1 MPTNFPNQLRSGVQ
15 SGKAARMTP
24 AFWGLLGL
32 AALIHV
38 AAAFILLA
46 LFGEGDS
53 EIAYI
58 ELIHK
63 ILASDANNWH
73 QRAIH
78 LVAYWRGESDF
89 LWPVLHPR
97 YEGYVGIL
105 GFFYYVLEPS
115 LWSSYL
121 LNALCC
127 FFSGAVAFKFGVLLG
142 QPARRMQ
149 MLALLVALWPPSL
162 VYGAV
167 TMRYCLWHLF
177 ILGSLTAM
185 TALLT
190 PAVRRKSSL
199 AWIALGLA
207 AACYFAVAMREYLA
221 IHLHLMLL
229 PAALLLWL
237 GPKRYRDPVLK
248 KRILWVYPLTLG
260 VLLLTVQYPLGMAL
274 PEGIRAQHP
283 EAPGRYISQ
292 RQAQRLARG
301 KKAKRLAGIK
311 KEPVRKKTEPSK
323 GMGKSDAGPNENA
336 PAPAPQGKLKTAA
349 ATASPAFGKPAEG
362 GPKPGLTPERPAAAQ
377 KQQSPPPPAPGKT
390 PRTGPARKGQR
401 PSAVSRAWD
410 FLLTNTWG
418 RLMYER
424 WAYIIT
430 GGRSQTPE
438 TMQLYE
444 HFLDTGKKKVPYDLG
459 DALRIIF
466 KGVKDF
472 LFFPWPWEDW
482 PKGQPWMR
490 APVRA
495 LSILWYAM
503 LPGIVWGMFGLARR
517 NPAAAA
523 PSLTWI
529 MLVGF
534 VLSVVVVNLGT
545 LYRFRDAVFLVMLLY
560 FDPAPYLRAWQ
571 AIRTPISG
579 VISKA

>member
-1 MPTNFPNQLRSGVQ
+1 MPTSFPNQFRSRAQ
-15 SGKAARMTP
+15 SGNEARMTP

-32 AALIHV
+32 AVLIHV

-46 LFGEGDS
+46 LFGGSDPET
-53 EIAYI
+53 AYI

-105 GFFYYVLEPS
+105 GFFYYVLGPS

-127 FFSGAVAFKFGVLLG
+127 FFSGVLAFKFGVLLG

-162 VYGAV
+162 VYSAV

-199 AWIALGLA
+199 AWVSLGLA

-237 GPKRYRDPVLK
+237 GPKKYRDPVLK

-260 VLLLTVQYPLGMAL
+260 ALLLTVQYPLGLAL
-274 PEGIRAQHP
+274 PEGIRAQHS
-283 EAPGRYISQ
+283 EAPGRFISQ
-292 RQAQRLARG
+292 RQAQRMARG
-301 KKAKRLAGIK
+301 KKAGGPAGLK
-311 KEPVRKKTEPSK
+311 KGPVSPKSEPPKET
-323 GMGKSDAGPNENA
+323 GKVNHGPNQSA
-336 PAPAPQGKLKTAA
+336 PAPAPQDKLKTASA
-349 ATASPAFGKPAEG
+349 NTSLALEKPGEGGTKPA
-362 GPKPGLTPERPAAAQ
+362 PAPIKPPSAQ
-377 KQQSPPPPAPGKT
+377 EQQSPPPAPGKP
-390 PRTGPARKGQR
+390 PRTGPVPKAQA
-401 PSAVSRAWD
+401 PSALSRAWD

-424 WAYIIT
+424 WAYVIT
-430 GGRSQTPE
+430 GGSSQTPE
-438 TMQLYE
+438 SMQIYE
-444 HFLDTGKKKVPYDLG
+444 HFLDTGKKEVPYELG
-459 DALRIIF
+459 GALRTIF
-466 KGVKDF
+466 TGVKDF

-495 LSILWYAM
+495 LSIFWYAM

-545 LYRFRDAVFLVMLLY
+545 LYRFRDAVILVMLLY
-560 FDPAPYLRAWQ
+560 FDPAPYLRAWRV
-571 AIRTPISG
+571 IKKGGSG
-579 VISKA
+579 SISKA